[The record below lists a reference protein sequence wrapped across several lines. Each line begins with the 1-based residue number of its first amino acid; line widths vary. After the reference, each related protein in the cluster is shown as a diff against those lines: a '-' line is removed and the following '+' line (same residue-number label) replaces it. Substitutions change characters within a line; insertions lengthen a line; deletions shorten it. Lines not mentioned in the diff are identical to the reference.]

1 MEGGL
6 DTVVGHQVNDEGF
19 FVPDFSAHIATESV
33 RCVYVRRAEYVKAR
47 DGVRQDEVSARNDL
61 DELCSLSLSG
71 SRRRERDPLDRTKF
85 EPLSTHETVSSTLSR
100 LINRPLPSANQDRA
114 APNGA

>member
-61 DELCSLSLSG
+61 DELCSLSQG
-71 SRRRERDPLDRTKF
+71 AAAARE
-85 EPLSTHETVSSTLSR
+85 TLSIGQSSSHCPLTR
-100 LINRPLPSANQDRA
+100 LSHPHYRDS
-114 APNGA
+114 